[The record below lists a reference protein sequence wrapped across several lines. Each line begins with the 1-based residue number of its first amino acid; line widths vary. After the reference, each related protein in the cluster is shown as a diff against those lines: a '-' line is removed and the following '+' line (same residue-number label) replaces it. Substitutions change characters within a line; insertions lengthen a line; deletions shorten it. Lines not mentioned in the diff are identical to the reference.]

1 MAASYIMDSLATSQC
16 YTSKYTDFVD
26 ITAEID
32 VVAFFFAFIMVQIL
46 LAVQY
51 CIDM

>member
-16 YTSKYTDFVD
+16 YTSKYTDFED

-32 VVAFFFAFIMVQIL
+32 VVAFFAFIMVRIL